1 MKQQWVYI
9 LTWIPL
15 VGMGATF
22 NEISER
28 AYSVSEGI
36 MQSQGHLNTI
46 GFEKAS
52 FMAEEP
58 IGIETSAR
66 KIRSDNHADSGIEYG
81 VMVDYSMKTP
91 SFRSAQSYEF
101 ELQKKRAL
109 SEIKSQKLAIQIGLK
124 CDWLLYQLEQERSV
138 ILGEKRDF
146 SYKAYLDGEKK
157 LKAGRLSKLEL
168 LRLKSEYD
176 ITLQEVASTLMEA
189 EHAQHRLKEVTM
201 MKDEIVIDDINFTF
215 IQSRDLEERLNEA
228 PLIKSLMNRTEMI
241 DAQIATLRHSTL
253 ESLSFGIGMTQEPT
267 QNSIDFRF
275 TVPLVLSS
283 KNENKIAALMSERSA
298 LVHVRDLA
306 KEKLHISVS
315 GLMEHLS
322 EREMMIKR
330 LRENEKHYE
339 TLFNMVQKGYEGG
352 VIGQFEYLASKN
364 AYYDARMRTLEMK
377 QNYIEE
383 MTVIEEKIGRIW

>member
-1 MKQQWVYI
+1 
-9 LTWIPL
+9 L
-15 VGMGATF
+15 
-22 NEISER
+22 
-28 AYSVSEGI
+28 
-36 MQSQGHLNTI
+36 
-46 GFEKAS
+46 
-52 FMAEEP
+52 
-58 IGIETSAR
+58 
-66 KIRSDNHADSGIEYG
+66 
-81 VMVDYSMKTP
+81 
-91 SFRSAQSYEF
+91 
-101 ELQKKRAL
+101 KR
-109 SEIKSQKLAIQIGLK
+109 
-124 CDWLLYQLEQERSV
+124 DWLLYQLEQERSV

-146 SYKAYLDGEKK
+146 SYKAYLNGEKK
-157 LKAGRLSKLEL
+157 MKAGRLSKLEL

-176 ITLQEVASTLMEA
+176 TTLQEVASTLMEA

-215 IQSRDLEERLNEA
+215 IQLRDLEERLNEA

-241 DAQIATLRHSTL
+241 DAQIATLRHATL

-267 QNSIDFRF
+267 QNSIDFRL

-298 LVHVRDLA
+298 LVHVCDLA

-330 LRENEKHYE
+330 LRENETHYE
-339 TLFNMVQKGYEGG
+339 TLFNMAQKGYEGG

-364 AYYDARMRTLEMK
+364 AYYDARMRTVEMK